1 MVLVSSR
8 NCAFI
13 FCSSIRMGVLDNT
26 IISQLVTTS
35 KFRLKTDYRRFQKE
49 KLYLLVSYILQ
60 LKRKSGETR
69 SLTFQHG
76 FWFTASVRPIILHPN
91 FNFKY
96 GRWPTK
102 REPTLSPTIYIYRVS
117 AILLSCEALPPSLL
131 SVGREACHE
140 VFEHYVLIRNF

>member
-1 MVLVSSR
+1 MVLLSSHNR
-8 NCAFI
+8 AFI

-35 KFRLKTDYRRFQKE
+35 KFRLKTDYRRIQKE

-76 FWFTASVRPIILHPN
+76 F
-91 FNFKY
+91 
-96 GRWPTK
+96 
-102 REPTLSPTIYIYRVS
+102 
-117 AILLSCEALPPSLL
+117 
-131 SVGREACHE
+131 
-140 VFEHYVLIRNF
+140 